1 MKELSQKIS
10 VVCLRELLSVPG
22 WSGVWSVSSLLP
34 YAHSYHA
41 EPFSLEPEPLEGNG
55 GECYR
60 LTKDHII
67 DMVETAPFS
76 NPASAVI
83 LYKLS
88 GKEEYIIVGS
98 RELPATVHI
107 VKGLNHCTLKVSC
120 AMFKSP
126 F

>member
-10 VVCLRELLSVPG
+10 VVCLSELLSAPG
-22 WSGVWSVSSLLP
+22 WSGVWSASPLLA

-41 EPFSLEPEPLEGNG
+41 EPFKLDLEPLEGNG
-55 GECYR
+55 GECYK
-60 LTKDHII
+60 LVKDHII

-76 NPASAVI
+76 NPVSAVI

-88 GKEEYIIVGS
+88 NKEEYIVVGTK
-98 RELPATVHI
+98 ELPATVQI
-107 VKGLNHCTLKVSC
+107 VKGLNHCVLKVSC
-120 AMFKSP
+120 AMLKSP